1 MFTKEVRNMKN
12 PYTIAALCLIGIA
25 FFIKAGIT
33 NALLLFLLVGA
44 IPGTNYNVPAVVML
58 FFVVVIIWLVLFRF
72 TLLDT
77 IQARASKRIAERRN
91 IHKKR
96 MPRKRFGQI

>member
-1 MFTKEVRNMKN
+1 LFTKEVRNMKN

-77 IQARASKRIAERRN
+77 IQARASKRIAERRS